1 MKHHWCEQVMFHSEL
16 PSINLTKFY
25 SDFDQK
31 LLNFWLAACN
41 STEGGVKNRK
51 MSTSK
56 LKKKF
61 EQLS

>member
-1 MKHHWCEQVMFHSEL
+1 MLHSEL
-16 PSINLTKFY
+16 PSISLSKLY

-41 STEGGVKNRK
+41 STEGKKTNRK